1 MQPWATPSRLT
12 GMTPNHDIAGP
23 TSIVGAVGFA
33 AVPWVSNLELGLRI
47 VALALS
53 IVASIYAIY
62 HYRAK

>member
-1 MQPWATPSRLT
+1 
-12 GMTPNHDIAGP
+12 MTPNHDIAGP